1 VAEPE
6 RVDELHGN
14 SRPVNPAS
22 VPVSVCRWMRAGW
35 RRGRIAPFA
44 ALILLAYAGCRVP
57 AVRLAHPF
65 APGST
70 IVASVRAEPRSFN
83 RYLTR
88 DLTSDVI
95 AYLSHG
101 ALVRVNRR
109 TQQLDPELAESW
121 DLLPDGVTYRL
132 KLRHD
137 VRFSDGAPFSSA
149 DVVFSFRAI
158 YDTRGGMLIA
168 DSLYVRG
175 KALVVAAVDPLTVTI
190 RFPAPFGPGL
200 RLIEGIPI
208 VPRHRLEA
216 AYQDGK
222 FASAWGLTT
231 PPSELAGLGPFV
243 LRRYEPGQRL
253 IFDRNPHY
261 WRRTADGRALP
272 AADHVV
278 LEIVPD
284 QDAEQ
289 LRMIAGD
296 LDFTQSEIRPSDYAL
311 QRRAEAQG
319 RLTLTDL
326 GPGIDGDLLWFNLTP
341 AKRQDQR
348 SPWLQHVDFRRA
360 VSHAIDRNAF
370 VNDVYLGAAIPAYGV
385 VSPGNRDWYAEVPVP
400 RYDPAAAH
408 ALLDALGLRVRDRD
422 GVREDAAGTPVRFS
436 LLTQKGN
443 TSLERG
449 AAVIRDNL
457 RQFGIQVD
465 VVEFEVGALI
475 QRFSSGDYDAI
486 YFRLLTTDTDP
497 SLNPDF
503 WLSSGAAHVWDPAQT
518 APATAWEQ
526 EIERLMDEISTSRD
540 QTRRVRLFG
549 EVQRIMGRE
558 VPVLCFAFPRL
569 WFAMSSRISQATPA
583 PFLAPLLWNPSVIT
597 VTAERQ

>member
-6 RVDELHGN
+6 RVDDRQGN
-14 SRPVNPAS
+14 SQPVNPDS
-22 VPVSVCRWMRAGW
+22 VPAPVCRWMRSGW
-35 RRGRIAPFA
+35 RHGRIAPFA
-44 ALILLAYAGCRVP
+44 ALILLVYAGCRVP

-65 APGST
+65 ASGGT
-70 IVASVRAEPRSFN
+70 IAASVRAEPRSFN
-83 RYLTR
+83 RYVTR

-109 TQQLDPELAESW
+109 TQRLDPELAETW
-121 DLLPDGVTYRL
+121 ELLPDGVTYRL
-132 KLRHD
+132 NLRHD

-158 YDTRGGMLIA
+158 YDTRGQMLIA
-168 DSLYVRG
+168 DSLYLRG
-175 KALVVAAVDPLTVTI
+175 KPLIVAAVDPLTVTI

-216 AYQDGK
+216 AYENGT

-231 PPSELAGLGPFV
+231 PPSELAGLGPFM

-261 WRRTADGRALP
+261 WRRAADGRALP

-341 AKRQDQR
+341 TKRQDQR

-360 VSHAIDRNAF
+360 VSHAIDREAF

-385 VSPGNRDWYAEVPVP
+385 VSPGNRDWYADVPVP
-400 RYDPAAAH
+400 GYDPTAAG
-408 ALLDALGLRVRDRD
+408 ALLDALGLRARDRA
-422 GVREDAAGTPVRFS
+422 GVREDAAGVPVRFS

-449 AAVIRDNL
+449 AAVIRDSL
-457 RQFGIQVD
+457 RRFGIQVD

-497 SLNPDF
+497 SLSPDF
-503 WLSSGAAHVWDPAQT
+503 WLSSGAAHVWNPAQP
-518 APATAWEQ
+518 ASATAWER
-526 EIERLMDEISTSRD
+526 EIDQLMDEVSTSRD
-540 QTRRVRLFG
+540 QTHRVRLFS

-569 WFAMSSRISQATPA
+569 WFAISTRISQATPA
-583 PFLAPLLWNPSVIT
+583 PFLAPLLWNPSVIA

>member
-1 VAEPE
+1 VA
-6 RVDELHGN
+6 H
-14 SRPVNPAS
+14 SFAS
-22 VPVSVCRWMRAGW
+22 G
-35 RRGRIAPFA
+35 G
-44 ALILLAYAGCRVP
+44 
-57 AVRLAHPF
+57 
-65 APGST
+65 T

-83 RYLTR
+83 RYVTR

-109 TQQLDPELAESW
+109 TQRLDPELAESW
-121 DLLPDGVTYRL
+121 ELLPDGVTYRL

-137 VRFSDGAPFSSA
+137 VRFSDGEPFSSA

-168 DSLYVRG
+168 DSLYLRG
-175 KALVVAAVDPLTVTI
+175 KPLVVAAVDPLTVTI

-200 RLIEGIPI
+200 RLIEGIPV

-216 AYQDGK
+216 AYHDGK

-231 PPSELAGLGPFV
+231 PPSEVAGLGPFM

-261 WRRTADGRALP
+261 WRRAADGSALP

-326 GPGIDGDLLWFNLTP
+326 GPSIDGDLLWFNLTP
-341 AKRQDQR
+341 GKRQDQR

-360 VSHAIDRNAF
+360 VSHAIDRDAF

-385 VSPGNRDWYAEVPVP
+385 VSRGNRDWYAEVPVP

-408 ALLDALGLRVRDRD
+408 ALLDALGLRARNRD
-422 GVREDAAGTPVRFS
+422 GVREDAAGAPVRFS

-449 AAVIRDNL
+449 AAVIRDRL
-457 RQFGIQVD
+457 RQFGVQVD

-497 SLNPDF
+497 SLNPEF
-503 WLSSGAAHVWDPAQT
+503 WLSSGAAHVWNPAQT
-518 APATAWEQ
+518 TPATAWEQ

-540 QTRRVRLFG
+540 QTRRVRLFS

-569 WFAMSSRISQATPA
+569 WFAISTRISQATPA
-583 PFLAPLLWNPSVIT
+583 AFLAPLLWNPSVIT